1 MDKNI
6 DNFIPI
12 CFLPHIF
19 EFMKKIYFLKTCDSC
34 LRILKQIDTSAFILQ
49 EIKTNPITVVQL
61 KDMYKLSKSYEALF
75 SRRAKKY
82 SQMDLKNQQL
92 TETDYK
98 QLILDDYTFLKRPVV
113 IDGDKIFIGNSKKVV
128 GTLMKYFNII

>member
-61 KDMYKLSKSYEALF
+61 EEMYKLSKSYEALF

-113 IDGDKIFIGNSKKVV
+113 IDGDRIFIRNSKKTVEELV
-128 GTLMKYFNII
+128 KVF